1 MNNYAEDWTHSTEL
15 HCGMPNS
22 NTMSNILIVDDMA
35 SNRYILRSLLEEAGY
50 KVREATDGQ
59 QAVDAAAQATPDLI
73 LMDINMPVMDGYEAC
88 RRIQQQ
94 QGQWA
99 LPIIFIS
106 ANSEVSAL
114 EQAFQ
119 AGGCDYVSK
128 PFHQLEVLARVQNQL
143 RLKELGRQQA
153 RVQLYQS
160 LFQLTAGIAHEI
172 NTPLGVGITASSLI
186 QGAGD
191 LLANAVKSGVLGQRL
206 LHQQLTDIK
215 EGTELVESSLRR
227 VAVLVTRFKELT
239 RDQTELD
246 ANTFS
251 VQESV
256 QQLLQAFSPELQ
268 IAKVSYHL
276 DGNKVT
282 ITAPESLFLDL
293 VQELI
298 KNSLD
303 HAFQGAGEHSLTIH
317 IGQQDGSLLL
327 TYKDSG
333 PGMPADKLPRLFEPF
348 FTTLRGNANHCGL
361 SACRI
366 HNLVENNLRG
376 SINVTSPP
384 GEGLCYEI
392 RLPLKPVG

>member
-1 MNNYAEDWTHSTEL
+1 
-15 HCGMPNS
+15 MPNS
-22 NTMSNILIVDDMA
+22 NTISNILIVDDMA

-50 KVREATDGQ
+50 QVREATDGQ
-59 QAVDAAAQATPDLI
+59 QAVDAAAQVTPDLI

-94 QGQWA
+94 QGPWA

-106 ANSEVSAL
+106 SNSEVSAL

-153 RVQLYQS
+153 KVQLYQS

-191 LLANAVKSGVLGQRL
+191 LLANAVKTGVLGQRL

-227 VAVLVTRFKELT
+227 VAILVTRFKELT
-239 RDQTELD
+239 RDQNE
-246 ANTFS
+246 
-251 VQESV
+251 QEARPFAVKKSI
-256 QQLLQAFSPELQ
+256 QQMLQAFSPELQ
-268 IAKVSYHL
+268 IDRITPRL
-276 DGNKVT
+276 EGT
-282 ITAPESLFLDL
+282 EITLTAPESLFVDL
-293 VQELI
+293 LQELV
-298 KNSLD
+298 KNSMA
-303 HAFQGAGEHSLTIH
+303 HAFQGAGEHSFTIH
-317 IGQQDGSLLL
+317 IGQHEGSLLL
-327 TYKDSG
+327 TYQDSG

-348 FTTLRGNANHCGL
+348 FTTMRGNANHCGL

-376 SINVTSPP
+376 SVNVTSPP
-384 GEGLCYEI
+384 GEGLRYEI
-392 RLPLKPVG
+392 HLPLKPVT

>member
-1 MNNYAEDWTHSTEL
+1 
-15 HCGMPNS
+15 MPNS

-50 KVREATDGQ
+50 QVREAEDGQ
-59 QAVDAAAQATPDLI
+59 QAVAAVAQATPDLI

-88 RRIQQQ
+88 RRIKQQ
-94 QGQWA
+94 QGHWG
-99 LPIIFIS
+99 LPVIFIS
-106 ANSEVSAL
+106 ANSEISAL

-143 RLKELGRQQA
+143 RLRELGRQQA
-153 RVQLYQS
+153 KVQLYQS

-172 NTPLGVGITASSLI
+172 NTPVGVGITASSLI

-191 LLANAVKSGVLGQRL
+191 LLANAVKNGVLGQRL
-206 LHQQLTDIK
+206 LNQQLTDIK

-227 VAVLVTRFKELT
+227 VALLITRFKELT
-239 RDQTELD
+239 RDQNE
-246 ANTFS
+246 
-251 VQESV
+251 QEARPFAV
-256 QQLLQAFSPELQ
+256 KKCAEHMLQAFAAELQ
-268 IAKVSYHL
+268 IARVTPRL
-276 DGNKVT
+276 EGNEVT
-282 ITAPESLFLDL
+282 LTAPETLFVDL
-293 VQELI
+293 LQELV
-298 KNSLD
+298 KNSMD
-303 HAFQGAGEHSLTIH
+303 HAFQGAGEHSFTIH
-317 IGQQDGSLLL
+317 IGQHEGSLLL

-366 HNLVENNLRG
+366 HNLVENNLHG
-376 SINVTSPP
+376 SVNVTSPP

-392 RLPLKPVG
+392 QLPLKPTT

>member
-1 MNNYAEDWTHSTEL
+1 MEPHS
-15 HCGMPNS
+15 GMPNS
-22 NTMSNILIVDDMA
+22 HTTSILIVDDMA

-50 KVREATDGQ
+50 QVREATNGQ
-59 QAVDAAAQATPDLI
+59 LAVESVTQATPDLI

-88 RRIQQQ
+88 RRIKQQ
-94 QGQWA
+94 QGHWG

-106 ANSEVSAL
+106 SNSEISAL

-143 RLKELGRQQA
+143 RLKELSRQQA

-172 NTPLGVGITASSLI
+172 NTPLGIGITASSLI

-191 LLANAVKSGVLGQRL
+191 LLVNAVKSGVLGQRL
-206 LHQQLTDIK
+206 LNQQLTDIK

-227 VAVLVTRFKELT
+227 VALLITRFKELT

-246 ANTFS
+246 ANTF
-251 VQESV
+251 VVLESV
-256 QQLLQAFSPELQ
+256 EQLLQAFSPELQ
-268 IAKVSYHL
+268 IARVSYHVEG
-276 DGNKVT
+276 DKVT
-282 ITAPESLFLDL
+282 MTAPEPLFQDL
-293 VQELI
+293 IQELI

-303 HAFQGAGEHSLTIH
+303 HAFQGAGEHSFSIRV
-317 IGQQDGSLLL
+317 GQHEGSLLL
-327 TYKDSG
+327 TYQDSG
-333 PGMPADKLPRLFEPF
+333 PGMPADKLQRLFEPF

-376 SINVTSPP
+376 TINVTSPE
-384 GEGLCYEI
+384 GEGLRYEI
-392 RLPLKPVG
+392 HLPLNPEA